1 MDSIEVDCD
10 NCFMKLLGAVA
21 ALALLVFA
29 ACSADAEKSP
39 PVPNIINGGS
49 DISDLEGVAEPS
61 TKLPIATNGFVE
73 DLPESEGTEIEI
85 QRPRSPALSPAS
97 TERGNQ
103 LPSAVL
109 PALERETDPEVY
121 FGVVDVDGSCLRV
134 RESAGFDGRVLDCV
148 GNDVL
153 LQDLHRWVEVE
164 PDGTIWRMV
173 RTPAGLEGWAASEFL
188 LEGGS
193 SESLVSA
200 PPPVPT
206 STASPVQ
213 IVTNPPIAGTPT
225 LENSPEVV
233 TSLTGL
239 LVPVA
244 GACLPEL
251 EILLPNAP
259 REYRA
264 GIHEGIDLYDGVACV
279 PVERG
284 TEVLAVAEGTVIRAD
299 RDFVEMTLG
308 ELDELLARS
317 EENGFTTEEDLDRF
331 RGRQVWIDHGDGFIS
346 RYAHLVE
353 VAPDL
358 EVGDE
363 VIAGQVIGGVGN
375 SGTVEGVSD
384 ADAPVHLHFEIR
396 IGDSY
401 LGEGLSHAE
410 VLSLLRKV
418 FTLGRH

>member
-1 MDSIEVDCD
+1 
-10 NCFMKLLGAVA
+10 MKLLGAVVV
-21 ALALLVFA
+21 LALLVFA
-29 ACSADAEKSP
+29 ACSVDAEKSP
-39 PVPNIINGGS
+39 PVPNIISGGS

-61 TKLPIATNGFVE
+61 TKLPVATNGFVE
-73 DLPESEGTEIEI
+73 DLPESEGAAIER
-85 QRPRSPALSPAS
+85 QRPRTPALSPAS
-97 TERGNQ
+97 AEEGDQ

-109 PALERETDPEVY
+109 SALEQEIDPEAY

-134 RESAGFDGRVLDCV
+134 REPAGFDGKVLDCV

-153 LQDLHRWVEVE
+153 LQDLHRWVEIE
-164 PDGTIWRMV
+164 SGGMIWRMV

-188 LEGGS
+188 LEVGP
-193 SESLVSA
+193 SEFLVRT

-206 STASPVQ
+206 STTSPDQ
-213 IVTNPPIAGTPT
+213 IVTSPPVAGTPA
-225 LENSPEVV
+225 LENSLEAVA
-233 TSLTGL
+233 SLTGL
-239 LVPVA
+239 LMPVVD
-244 GACLPEL
+244 ACLPEL
-251 EILLPNAP
+251 ELLLPNAP

-284 TEVLAVAEGTVIRAD
+284 TEVVAMADGTVIRAD

-308 ELDELLARS
+308 ELDELLVRS
-317 EENGFTTEEDLDRF
+317 QENGFTTEEDLDRF

-346 RYAHLVE
+346 RYAHLME
-353 VAPDL
+353 VTPDL

-363 VIAGQVIGGVGN
+363 VIAGQVIGGVGS
-375 SGTVEGVSD
+375 SGTLEGVRD

-418 FTLGRH
+418 FIIG

>member
-1 MDSIEVDCD
+1 M
-10 NCFMKLLGAVA
+10 
-21 ALALLVFA
+21 LALLVFA
-29 ACSADAEKSP
+29 ACSVDAEESP
-39 PVPNIINGGS
+39 PVPRINGGS
-49 DISDLEGVAEPS
+49 DISDLEGVIEPS
-61 TKLPIATNGFVE
+61 TKLPVATN
-73 DLPESEGTEIEI
+73 DLVDGLPQSEGTAIER
-85 QRPRSPALSPAS
+85 QRRGRPALSPAS
-97 TERGNQ
+97 TERGDQ

-109 PALERETDPEVY
+109 PALEQETDPGAY

-134 RESAGFDGRVLDCV
+134 RESAGFDSKVLDCV

-153 LQDLHRWVEVE
+153 LQDLGRWVEVE
-164 PDGTIWRMV
+164 SGGVIWRMV
-173 RTPAGLEGWAASEFL
+173 RTPTGLEGWAASEFL
-188 LEGGS
+188 LEEGP
-193 SESLVSA
+193 SEFLVST
-200 PPPVPT
+200 PPSVPT
-206 STASPVQ
+206 SPPV
-213 IVTNPPIAGTPT
+213 AGTPS
-225 LENSPEVV
+225 LENSPEAV

-251 EILLPNAP
+251 EPLLPNAP

-279 PVERG
+279 PLEKG
-284 TEVLAVAEGTVIRAD
+284 TEVLAVADGTVIRAD
-299 RDFVEMTLG
+299 RDFVEMTLE
-308 ELDELLARS
+308 ELDELLMRS
-317 EENGFTTEEDLDRF
+317 QGNGFTMEEDLDRF

-363 VIAGQVIGGVGN
+363 IVAGQVIGGVGN
-375 SGTVEGVSD
+375 SGTLEGVRD

-418 FTLGRH
+418 FTIAYP